1 MSETMSFESER
12 FEAAERRSTNVEL
25 FLDLVF
31 VFAVTQIASMIA
43 HAPTLAGFGKGALV
57 AWLVWWL
64 WSQFAWA
71 GSAVDLETNRRAQA
85 CVVFAVPGALVM
97 AVAIPQAFGSGAAQ
111 FGVAYLVTQA
121 IALALIGLEMWGDPD
136 LRATF
141 IAYVGLAAIGPC
153 AVALGGF
160 VPGNARVALWGL
172 GAFLG
177 FAGAISTGRKRP
189 GDGGWLIQPAHF
201 SERHALFVIISLG
214 EVLVAA
220 GTTASDAGSAN
231 HLIFGLVSPVLVACV
246 LWWLYFA
253 FVPRVTEDAL
263 RRIPPKERGV
273 VARNMF
279 SFTHFPIIFGII
291 LYAVVAKHVVLH
303 PDHHMSTFDQRI
315 FILSV
320 LAILGGFMA
329 IHFQYNRGF
338 AWERVAAFGVL
349 VAVIRG
355 LGAVLPSSVVVLIAA
370 AVLTAMHAFTITSYE
385 RRIRASTESV

>member
-1 MSETMSFESER
+1 
-12 FEAAERRSTNVEL
+12 
-25 FLDLVF
+25 
-31 VFAVTQIASMIA
+31 
-43 HAPTLAGFGKGALV
+43 
-57 AWLVWWL
+57 
-64 WSQFAWA
+64 
-71 GSAVDLETNRRAQA
+71 
-85 CVVFAVPGALVM
+85 M

-160 VPGNARVALWGL
+160 VPGNARVGLWGL

-355 LGAVLPSSVVVLIAA
+355 FGAVLPSSVVVLIAA

-385 RRIRASTESV
+385 RRTRASTESV